1 MVECKVNQ
9 LYVFCC
15 ELGCYILLWGS
26 YAVASVLV
34 GCAWERSKQ
43 EMKSFIE
50 WCRLSP
56 WDCQGSVHRVR
67 KTESTNKYI
76 KNIVLACDWCYTNNR
91 AGSKD
96 SEWWDRVGGLFKPG
110 GNWDGSKEECRTEK
124 VYPVEKK
131 YQVQM
136 QRVVKQPDKF
146 RETAGAW
153 NTDDEERNG
162 SNHVSIE
169 WADHEEFCVLR

>member
-1 MVECKVNQ
+1 MIGV
-9 LYVFCC
+9 
-15 ELGCYILLWGS
+15 I
-26 YAVASVLV
+26 
-34 GCAWERSKQ
+34 
-43 EMKSFIE
+43 
-50 WCRLSP
+50 P
-56 WDCQGSVHRVR
+56 
-67 KTESTNKYI
+67 KTEQDQRTVSDGI
-76 KNIVLACDWCYTNNR
+76 
-91 AGSKD
+91 
-96 SEWWDRVGGLFKPG
+96 GLGDYSSLG
-110 GNWDGSKEECRTEK
+110 GNWGGSKEECRTEK